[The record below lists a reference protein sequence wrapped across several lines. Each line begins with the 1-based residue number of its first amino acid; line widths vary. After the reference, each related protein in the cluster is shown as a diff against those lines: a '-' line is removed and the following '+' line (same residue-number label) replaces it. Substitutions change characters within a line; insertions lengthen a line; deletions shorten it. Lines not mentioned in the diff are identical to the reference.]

1 VRRASRRF
9 MRRLLAAVRVL
20 ALACAAL
27 TVAPA
32 LASASEGEKVG
43 EAVAAEQGSEGGEP
57 APRLD
62 VKRLALQLLNFAVLA
77 GILGWFGG
85 KAINKAL
92 LARHLQ
98 LKADLVAAAEAR
110 SSAELRVAE
119 QGKRLASLEGEI
131 AAMRAGIKQ
140 EAEDEKQRLIAAAE
154 ERATR
159 IGDET
164 KFLLDQQVKE
174 AEATLKREVAEA
186 AVRIAEQ
193 LVTKAFNAGDQQR
206 LVDTFVTDVAGGAPA
221 GRGA

>member
-9 MRRLLAAVRVL
+9 VRRLLAAVRVL
-20 ALACAAL
+20 SLACAVVV
-27 TVAPA
+27 VAPA
-32 LASASEGEKVG
+32 LASASEGEKIG
-43 EAVAAEQGSEGGEP
+43 EAVAAEQGHEAGEP
-57 APRLD
+57 APKLD
-62 VKRLALQLLNFAVLA
+62 VKRLALQLVNFAVLA

-92 LARHLQ
+92 LARHQQ

-110 SSAELRVAE
+110 ASAELRVAE

-131 AAMRAGIKQ
+131 SAMRAGIKQ

-154 ERATR
+154 ERAKR

-174 AEATLKREVAEA
+174 AEATLRREVAEA

-206 LVDTFVTDVAGGAPA
+206 LVDTFVSDVAGGAPT
-221 GRGA
+221 GRSA

>member
-1 VRRASRRF
+1 VRRARRF
-9 MRRLLAAVRVL
+9 VKRLLAGVRVL
-20 ALACAAL
+20 SLACAVL
-27 TVAPA
+27 VVAPA
-32 LASASEGEKVG
+32 LASASEGEKIG
-43 EAVAAEQGSEGGEP
+43 EAVAAEQGPEGGEP
-57 APRLD
+57 APKLD
-62 VKRLALQLLNFAVLA
+62 VKRLALQLVNFAVLA

-92 LARHLQ
+92 LARHQQ

-110 SSAELRVAE
+110 SGAELRAAE
-119 QGKRLASLEGEI
+119 QGKRLASLEAEI

-154 ERATR
+154 ERAAR

-193 LVTKAFNAGDQQR
+193 IVTKSFNAGDQQR
-206 LVDTFVTDVAGGAPA
+206 LVDTFVSDVAAPT
-221 GRGA
+221 GRSA

>member
-1 VRRASRRF
+1 MTRALKAV
-9 MRRLLAAVRVL
+9 RLLVVTFALVAA
-20 ALACAAL
+20 
-27 TVAPA
+27 APA
-32 LASASEGEKVG
+32 ARAAENVG
-43 EAVAAEQGSEGGEP
+43 EAVAAEQGPEGGEP
-57 APRLD
+57 APKLD
-62 VKRLALQLLNFAVLA
+62 VKRLALQLVNFAVLA

-92 LARHLQ
+92 LARHQQ

-140 EAEDEKQRLIAAAE
+140 EAEDEKQRLISAAE
-154 ERATR
+154 ERAKR

-174 AEATLKREVAEA
+174 AEATLRREVAEA

-193 LVTKAFNAGDQQR
+193 LVTKSFNAGDQQR
-206 LVDTFVTDVAGGAPA
+206 LVDTFVTTVADGAPT
-221 GRGA
+221 GRSA

>member
-1 VRRASRRF
+1 MRRASRRF
-9 MRRLLAAVRVL
+9 VRRLLATVRVL
-20 ALACAAL
+20 SLACAVVL
-27 TVAPA
+27 VAPA
-32 LASASEGEKVG
+32 LASAEGAEGEKVG
-43 EAVAAEQGSEGGEP
+43 AAVAAEQAPEGGEP
-57 APRLD
+57 APKLHL
-62 VKRLALQLLNFAVLA
+62 KRLALQLVNFAVLA
-77 GILGWFGG
+77 GLLGWFGG

-92 LARHLQ
+92 LARHQQ

-110 SSAELRVAE
+110 SSAELRAAE

-131 AAMRAGIKQ
+131 AAMRAGIRQ

-154 ERATR
+154 ERAKR

-193 LVTKAFNAGDQQR
+193 LVTKSFNAGDQQR
-206 LVDTFVTDVAGGAPA
+206 LVDTFVNDVAAPT
-221 GRGA
+221 GRSA

>member
-1 VRRASRRF
+1 VRHV
-9 MRRLLAAVRVL
+9 LTAVRLFVVTF
-20 ALACAAL
+20 ALVAA
-27 TVAPA
+27 APA
-32 LASASEGEKVG
+32 ARAAENVG
-43 EAVAAEQGSEGGEP
+43 EAVAVEQGHVDVGEGREP
-57 APRLD
+57 APKLD
-62 VKRLALQLLNFAVLA
+62 VKRLALQLVNFAVLA

-154 ERATR
+154 ERARR

-193 LVTKAFNAGDQQR
+193 LVTKSFNAGDQQR
-206 LVDTFVTDVAGGAPA
+206 LVDTFVNDVGAPT
-221 GRGA
+221 GRSA